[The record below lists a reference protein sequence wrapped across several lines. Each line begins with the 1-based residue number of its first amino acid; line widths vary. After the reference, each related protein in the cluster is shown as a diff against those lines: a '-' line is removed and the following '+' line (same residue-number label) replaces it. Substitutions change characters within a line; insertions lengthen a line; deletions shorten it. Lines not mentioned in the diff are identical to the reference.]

1 MSIPSW
7 EVFLFPQCAAMNPAG
22 TWNNPAP
29 SRNEDVITAR
39 PNVSIPRS
47 VPIRGRAGAKL
58 YQFNEYTVR
67 DDMTEARTSHLLLGT
82 TTDFASVTDGAS
94 SAVDN
99 ASEFFV
105 GSGPPSLKIYFI
117 QSQRTDPLGQRSH
130 RTQHEEQIERLNKAL
145 PAPKRTE
152 NATCGQ
158 SHASSLRESRSQ
170 RNVYSARDEGSRN
183 TCRCGRGYG
192 ATIQIN
198 ATSNRIQGTGQS

>member
-7 EVFLFPQCAAMNPAG
+7 DVFLFPQCPAMNPAG

-39 PNVSIPRS
+39 PNVSIHRS

-94 SAVDN
+94 SVVDN
-99 ASEFFV
+99 APELFM

-117 QSQRTDPLGQRSH
+117 QSQRTHPLAQSSP
-130 RTQHEEQIERLNKAL
+130 RTQYEEQIERLNKAFPL
-145 PAPKRTE
+145 
-152 NATCGQ
+152 
-158 SHASSLRESRSQ
+158 Q
-170 RNVYSARDEGSRN
+170 RGLK
-183 TCRCGRGYG
+183 
-192 ATIQIN
+192 
-198 ATSNRIQGTGQS
+198 